1 MRKASN
7 LGGAKK
13 PAQKRAAPKM
23 LATKPAK
30 PKKAQ
35 DGAGLAEVVAQLA
48 LSAETLAQAADRLAE
63 ATARLSVTGE
73 ARHEPPEM
81 PGQSSGD
88 LTKREAEVADATD
101 GE

>member
-35 DGAGLAEVVAQLA
+35 DGAGLAEVVV
-48 LSAETLAQAADRLAE
+48 SAETLAQAADRLAE